1 METTNRTSQPHTS
14 GLTRGRY
21 APSPTGELHL
31 GNLRTALLAWI
42 SARSTGS
49 EFLLRIEDLDTG
61 RSREKWVEVQLEEL
75 RRIGID
81 WDGEPVRQSDRH
93 DLYSAAIDRLRSD
106 GLVYE
111 CFCTRAEIREA
122 ASAPHGDLPNDA
134 YPGTCASL
142 SPTDL
147 DQRRADGRPP
157 ALRVRAEAAPF
168 EFEDRLCGR
177 VTGRVDDFVIKRN
190 DGDFGYNLAVTVDD
204 AGQEIT
210 EVVRGADLLETT
222 GRQLWLYDHLGL
234 TPPVTWVHV
243 PLMLGED
250 GARLAKRHGA
260 VTLEQRLAGG
270 QTAGQVA
277 TELLASLG
285 LLDPVA
291 APEVIG
297 PDPLPELAAS
307 FDWGSVR
314 MPGRGKMD

>member
-1 METTNRTSQPHTS
+1 METANHKSHARTP

-49 EFLLRIEDLDTG
+49 EFLLRVEDLDTG
-61 RSREKWVEVQLEEL
+61 RSREKWMEVQFDEL

-81 WDGEPVRQSDRH
+81 WDGEPVRQSARH
-93 DLYSAAIDRLRSD
+93 DLYSEAIDRLRSD
-106 GLVYE
+106 GLLYE

-142 SPTDL
+142 GQAEL
-147 DQRRADGRPP
+147 DRRRAGGRPP

-177 VTGRVDDFVIKRN
+177 VTGRVDDFVVRRN

-204 AGQEIT
+204 AGQGIT

-222 GRQLWLYDHLGL
+222 GRQLWLYDQLGL
-234 TPPVTWVHV
+234 TPPATWVHV

-260 VTLEQRLAGG
+260 VTLEQRLAAG
-270 QTAGQVA
+270 QTAGEVTA
-277 TELLASLG
+277 ELLASLG
-285 LLDPVA
+285 LPDPA
-291 APEVIG
+291 EAPEAVG
-297 PDPLPELAAS
+297 PDLLLELAAS
-307 FDWGSVR
+307 FDWGAVR
-314 MPGRGKMD
+314 MSDRGKMS

>member
-1 METTNRTSQPHTS
+1 MSPQDATDVSP
-14 GLTRGRY
+14 GRGRY

-31 GNLRTALLAWI
+31 GNLRTALLAWL

-49 EFLLRIEDLDTG
+49 DFLLRIEDLDSG

-75 RRIGID
+75 RQIGID
-81 WDGEPVRQSDRH
+81 WDGEPVRQSERH
-93 DLYSAAIDRLRSD
+93 DLYAAAIDRLQAE

-122 ASAPHGDLPNDA
+122 ASAPHGELPEGA

-142 SPTDL
+142 TAAEL
-147 DQRRADGRPP
+147 AGRRATGRPP

-177 VTGRVDDFVIKRN
+177 VSGRVDDFVVRRN

-204 AGQEIT
+204 ATQGIT

-222 GRQLWLYDHLGL
+222 GRQLWLYDRLGL
-234 TPPVTWVHV
+234 TAPTTWVHV

-260 VTLEQRLAGG
+260 VTLEQRLTAG
-270 QTAGQVA
+270 QTAAEVA
-277 TELLASLG
+277 AELLASLG
-285 LLDPVA
+285 LRDPV
-291 APEVIG
+291 
-297 PDPLPELAAS
+297 AAS
-307 FDWGSVR
+307 FDWTSVR
-314 MPGRGKMD
+314 TPGRGKMR